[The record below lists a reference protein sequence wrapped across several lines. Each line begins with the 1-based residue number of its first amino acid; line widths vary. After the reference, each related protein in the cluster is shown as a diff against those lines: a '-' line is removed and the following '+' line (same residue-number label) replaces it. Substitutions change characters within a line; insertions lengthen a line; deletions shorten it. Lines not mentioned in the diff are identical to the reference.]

1 MKANLSKL
9 IQEQIKTPSPIRQI
23 MKMAERQ
30 NIINL
35 GLDPEE
41 FISFGGGWV
50 NHITPES
57 YRKSYIEICEDKEL
71 FHKSGGYSTTI
82 GELECRRQI
91 CNFEKELFNLRL
103 SEDNII
109 VGLGSTQLMHDLFI
123 TITDPGDSIML
134 LDPTYPNY
142 FGQIKFTLRN
152 SKTIFLETLNKKD
165 WIFIPDLHKTIE
177 DFQNLYQAHK
187 PKIILLVSP
196 DNPTGQIVPQELV
209 EAIMD
214 IIYEKNS
221 FLIIDF
227 AYKSQ
232 YFEEPP
238 EYFSWT
244 PLDRPQLVAMHSNSK
259 WGRGLGRRLGWV
271 EADKSVINGLESTQ
285 QCNILCPDTLHQMA
299 FSKYVKS
306 SIEDNSLK
314 KYIEESRIK
323 YKKAAEV
330 TVRAIDEYLKMRVLR
345 PQGGLYTVMDVM
357 KDSDSFV
364 TDVLKN
370 TGVLLVPGKGFGPS
384 LRNGVRISYGPLV
397 ENTEKITEG
406 IERIGNYLS
415 RKH

>member
-1 MKANLSKL
+1 LRANLSKL
-9 IQEQIKTPSPIRQI
+9 IQEQFKTPSPIRQI

-35 GLDPEE
+35 GLDPKEL
-41 FISFGGGWV
+41 ISFGGGWV
-50 NHITPES
+50 NHFTPES
-57 YRKSYIEICEDKEL
+57 YRKSYLEICDDKEL
-71 FHKSGGYSTTI
+71 FHNSGGYSATI

-91 CNFEKELFNLRL
+91 CNFEKELFNVRL
-103 SEDNII
+103 FEDNVII
-109 VGLGSTQLMHDLFI
+109 GLGSTQLMHDLFI
-123 TITDPGDSIML
+123 TISDPGDSIML

-152 SKTIFLETLNKKD
+152 SKTIFLEGLDKESWT
-165 WIFIPDLHKTIE
+165 FIPDLNKTIE
-177 DFQNLYQAHK
+177 DFQDLCQAHK

-196 DNPTGQIVPQELV
+196 DNPTGQIIPQELV

-214 IIYEKNS
+214 IIDGMNT

-238 EYFSWT
+238 EYFSWS
-244 PLDRPQLVAMHSNSK
+244 PSDHSQLIAMHSNSK

-271 EADKSVINGLESTQ
+271 EADETVIEGLESTQ

-299 FSKYVKS
+299 FAKYVES
-306 SIEDNSLK
+306 SLRDNSLK

-323 YKKAAEV
+323 YKKAAKATCE
-330 TVRAIDEYLKMRVLR
+330 AIEEYLKMRTLR
-345 PQGGLYTVMDVM
+345 PQGGLYTVTDVR
-357 KDSDSFV
+357 KDSDLFV

-384 LRNGVRISYGPLV
+384 LKNGVRISYGPLV

-406 IERIGNYLS
+406 IKRIGNYLS
-415 RKH
+415 H